1 MHLSRIVMRGFRAS
15 AEREF
20 ECRLPGRFS
29 VLVGAN
35 SAGKST
41 VSESIL
47 LSHPRT
53 FPASGGRMSAAM
65 LGHGARG
72 IDVEY
77 RFEPDYAT
85 EGPLGRQLALAA
97 GTFTPSG
104 TVASWKRELARN
116 LGGVRTVNVTDSY
129 PPDGI
134 RMIYLPAW
142 RNPLDELARREAT
155 ILVELMRAQQQRID
169 GTRNLSTLRA
179 RAGALLEALTSDG
192 IIKQVEE
199 RIAAHLRSLSAGVGT
214 QWPYVRGQAVDDA
227 YLGRVLELMLAT
239 LEGRAHAR
247 PLDVTGLGYVNLLH
261 IAVTLAAIPDPSV
274 PPSAAP
280 TTSPP
285 VLIDPAAGGLPVGDD
300 VQQARAVM
308 EQARIEAEAEE
319 DSFFP
324 SDAFHAVV
332 VIEEPEAHLH
342 PQLQFAL
349 VRYLRQVVR
358 DRPEIQIVISSHA
371 NDIIS
376 ACEPDELVVLRRRG
390 EDRVSIPLV
399 ELPVTAEV
407 KRKARLHMDA
417 TRSSALFAERLLLV
431 EGVTEVA
438 LVRQLGR
445 LWAAGNPDKRAFVD
459 ALTVVAM
466 GTKVGPWAP
475 ALLASRGQE
484 LCTRL
489 AVLRDS
495 DVDFDDP
502 IPAPTWS
509 ANHDPDVLQVFH
521 SHPTLEPAL
530 TAGNEGIVAAVL
542 TRMGLIEAG
551 AALTPQSVHTMF
563 SGRKSAKN
571 GEPAIPAGPGN
582 SRKAEFALELADELE
597 ATQPYSGDAFDFL
610 AEHGYSPPVV
620 PAHIAAV
627 LDFLYPAPPTPGPV
641 DLAGPATTEEP
652 GSGDGGD

>member
-1 MHLSRIVMRGFRAS
+1 MHLNRIVMRGFRAS
-15 AEREF
+15 AQREF

-41 VSESIL
+41 VSESIF

-77 RFEPDYAT
+77 RFEQDYSH

-97 GTFTPSG
+97 GTFTPGG
-104 TVASWKRELARN
+104 TAASWKRELARN
-116 LGGVRTVNVTDSY
+116 LGGVRTVGVTDSY
-129 PPDGI
+129 PPEGL

-179 RAGALLEALTSDG
+179 RAGALLEALTSHG

-199 RIAAHLRSLSAGVGT
+199 RISAHLHSLSAGVGT

-274 PPSAAP
+274 PPAAAP
-280 TTSPP
+280 SASPA
-285 VLIDPAAGGLPVGDD
+285 VLTDPAAEDLPDGDD
-300 VQQARAVM
+300 VQQARAVV
-308 EQARIEAEAEE
+308 EQARVEAEAEE

-399 ELPVTAEV
+399 ELPVTADV

-417 TRSSALFAERLLLV
+417 TRSSALFAERLMLV

-438 LVRQLGR
+438 VVRQLGR
-445 LWAAGNPDKRAFVD
+445 LWAASDTDKRAFVD

-502 IPAPTWS
+502 IPAPPW
-509 ANHDPDVLQVFH
+509 AADHDPQVLRVFH

-542 TRMGLIEAG
+542 TRMGLIAPG
-551 AALTPQSVHTMF
+551 VDVTPQTVHAMF
-563 SGRKSAKN
+563 SGPKAAKN
-571 GEPAIPAGPGN
+571 GQPAIPAGRGS

-597 ATQPYSGDAFDFL
+597 ATHPYLGDASAFTTK
-610 AEHGYSPPVV
+610 HGYPPPVA
-620 PAHIAAV
+620 PAHIAEI
-627 LDFLYPAPPTPGPV
+627 LDFLYPTPPSPGPV
-641 DLAGPATTEEP
+641 DPDGPAAAEEP
-652 GSGDGGD
+652 GSGDGSD